1 MNIFNKCVLLIVIF
15 SFVMYMIQSEESIT
29 TTKISTTTREP
40 SHNYLLENEEDDLD
54 IDGDDEDEY
63 DEEEVNKKKKKK
75 KITKQII
82 TLKHLSNIFAC
93 TPNWDSLDDCDIIE
107 SFA

>member
-1 MNIFNKCVLLIVIF
+1 
-15 SFVMYMIQSEESIT
+15 MIQSEESIST
-29 TTKISTTTREP
+29 MKVSTTTREP
-40 SHNYLLENEEDDLD
+40 SHNYLHENEEGDLD
-54 IDGDDEDEY
+54 IDIDDEDEF

-75 KITKQII
+75 KIIKQLIA
-82 TLKHLSNIFAC
+82 LKHLSNIFAC